1 MASITARFPGQHCVE
16 CGAEFIPS
24 ETLISVHPTMRG
36 PKGGKKYVHANPS
49 ECGMR
54 RNPLSDLT
62 GGQRRKK
69 KYTDSYVAGSDSA
82 KGLLNKYDPAV
93 VAELDTTAAWGSA
106 QRAGL
111 VDWASKEDPQF
122 FEGFIDTLPAV
133 RRQAQS
139 MASGYESSDI
149 MSRYNPRRMRR
160 NAGRRT
166 SKGESKAGRL
176 PKMESIGFLPEAGT
190 AAPYHRTDARSM
202 SSKDLVALGS
212 AWAKQELRRR
222 GRGPD
227 GVKLAW
233 KE

>member
-1 MASITARFPGQHCVE
+1 MASITARFPGQCCVE
-16 CGAEFIPS
+16 CGDEFIPG
-24 ETLISVHPTMRG
+24 ETMISVHPTMRG

-54 RNPLSDLT
+54 RNPLGDMA
-62 GGQRRKK
+62 GGPRRKK
-69 KYTDSYVAGSDSA
+69 YTESYVAGSDSA
-82 KGLLNKYDPAV
+82 NGLLNKYDPAV
-93 VAELDTTAAWGSA
+93 VAELDTMAAWGSA

-111 VDWASKEDPQF
+111 VGWTFGEDPEF
-122 FEGFIDTLPAV
+122 FAGFIDTLPAV

-139 MASGYESSDI
+139 MVSGYESSDF
-149 MSRYNPRRMRR
+149 MSRYNPRQMRR

-166 SKGESKAGRL
+166 AKGKPKAGRL
-176 PKMESIGFLPEAGT
+176 PRMEPIDFLPEPGVD
-190 AAPYHRTDARSM
+190 APYHSTDARSM

-233 KE
+233 KK

>member
-1 MASITARFPGQHCVE
+1 MASVTARFPGQHCIE

-24 ETLISVHPTMRG
+24 ETLISVHPTTRG

-54 RNPLSDLT
+54 RNPLGDLA
-62 GGQRRKK
+62 GGRRRKTK
-69 KYTDSYVAGSDSA
+69 DSYAAGSDGA

-93 VAELDTTAAWGSA
+93 VAELDTMAAWGSA

-111 VDWASKEDPQF
+111 VGYASKEDPEF
-122 FEGFIDTLPAV
+122 FEGFTDTLPAV
-133 RRQAQS
+133 RRHAQS
-139 MASGYESSDI
+139 MVSGYESSDI
-149 MSRYNPRRMRR
+149 MSRYNPRQMRR

-166 SKGESKAGRL
+166 AEGKPKAGRL

-190 AAPYHRTDARSM
+190 DAPYHRTDARSVA
-202 SSKDLVALGS
+202 SKELVALGS
-212 AWAKQELRRR
+212 AWAKQELQRR

-233 KE
+233 KK